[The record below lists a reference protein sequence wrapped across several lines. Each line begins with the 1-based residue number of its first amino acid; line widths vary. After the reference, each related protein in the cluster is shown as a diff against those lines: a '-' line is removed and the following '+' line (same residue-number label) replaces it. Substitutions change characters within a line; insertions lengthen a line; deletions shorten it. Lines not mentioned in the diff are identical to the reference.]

1 METSWNCSSRKHDD
15 LTPVLKL
22 AVRRFM
28 LAAFAISDKAARI
41 RRDESEP
48 SRDVFDQPQSKQLE
62 NQPLGV
68 MVAELDRGTR
78 VAD

>member
-1 METSWNCSSRKHDD
+1 
-15 LTPVLKL
+15 
-22 AVRRFM
+22 M